1 MKCRM
6 PEVSSAQ
13 LKESKNST
21 LAVLFFAFG
30 ALHIYG
36 AMRSRTGRAKGAQHH
51 QGSLMP
57 SVKLAHKRTVLS
69 SSPKMGLGLTVS
81 FLAIVVVEIIEILRF

>member
-6 PEVSSAQ
+6 SEVSSAQ

-21 LAVLFFAFG
+21 LAVLFFLMG

-36 AMRSRTGRAKGAQHH
+36 AMRSRGKRHKR
-51 QGSLMP
+51 SLM
-57 SVKLAHKRTVLS
+57 SSAKLAQKRTVLN
-69 SSPKMGLGLTVS
+69 SSPKMGLCLTVS
-81 FLAIVVVEIIEILRF
+81 LLAVFVVEIIEILVF

>member
-1 MKCRM
+1 MKCPT

-21 LAVLFFAFG
+21 LAVLFFLLG

-36 AMRSRTGRAKGAQHH
+36 AMRSRAKRHER
-51 QGSLMP
+51 SLM
-57 SVKLAHKRTVLS
+57 SSAKLAQKRTVLS
-69 SSPKMGLGLTVS
+69 SSPKTGLCLTVS
-81 FLAIVVVEIIEILRF
+81 LLAVFVVEIIEILLF

>member
-1 MKCRM
+1 MKCQM

-21 LAVLFFAFG
+21 LAILFFAFG

-36 AMRSRTGRAKGAQHH
+36 AMRSGTGRAKRPQYR

-69 SSPKMGLGLTVS
+69 SSPKMNLGMTVS
-81 FLAIVVVEIIEILRF
+81 LLAIFVVEIIEILRF